1 MHDKM
6 QESFMLSESLRDV
19 IDPQQLMESV
29 DSEQDFDFLML
40 DGKKMELELLSVES
54 SMNRFKM
61 QMKIPAFKLSD
72 CLNLVEKGGIATI
85 DGFDFE
91 FYGLG
96 SQWDSKN
103 NIITCHAALMDG
115 ER

>member
-1 MHDKM
+1 MM
-6 QESFMLSESLRDV
+6 NESFFVSDALRDV
-19 IDPQQLMESV
+19 IDTMQLMESV
-29 DSEQDFDFLML
+29 DSTQKFNFLML
-40 DGKKMELELLSVES
+40 NGKKMELELLSVES
-54 SMNRFKM
+54 LMNRFKI

-72 CLNLVEKGGIATI
+72 CLNLVENGGIATI

-91 FYGLG
+91 FYGLD

-103 NIITCHAALMDG
+103 NIITCYAALIDG